1 MMPSPIGRLA
11 LVACVLLPQ
20 VAESQLARV
29 THPYPLQASHNWQFR
44 QRYPAAD
51 RLFNAFDYGHAILS
65 ETLFRH
71 GGTSEAWQLDSVVY
85 RRLVHQILN
94 SPPRLALEE
103 SPIMPSVVR
112 LVPEVK
118 AMFEWAHVLHRQVYD
133 VWADERIA
141 AADKDAAVAAVLRW
155 YRSRP
160 ELVFSDVP
168 KSMALMQE
176 QPFSLA
182 FRKSHPRFNGLLWSY
197 HWMQMALY
205 EPLVTGTTLAERQ
218 AGVAAAVAR
227 FREMLV
233 DPPRT
238 MPYLMPMTPVI
249 APTFTAR
256 YPEIAAIF
264 DNLHSL
270 HDVVSDILAN
280 PAVPRSQRRALILR
294 YAAAYRDDTTEAM
307 PRAAWITMSQVM
319 GIENQGGP
327 SLRPFAAAVVPTVS
341 YGFVM
346 RHDRQTGLMLGADGK
361 PMPAG
366 AHTGHEGHV
375 MPAPTK
381 PPAPHQHEPPRPA
394 IPDTTARRPP
404 SNLPGRA

>member
-1 MMPSPIGRLA
+1 MRARMLVVA
-11 LVACVLLPQ
+11 LLCAPAVSWAQ
-20 VAESQLARV
+20 VARV

-44 QRYPAAD
+44 ERYPAAD

-65 ETLFRH
+65 ETLMRT
-71 GGTSEAWQLDSVVY
+71 GGTSDAWILDSLVY
-85 RRLVHQILN
+85 RRVVHQILS

-133 VWADERIA
+133 VLADERIA
-141 AADKDAAVAAVLRW
+141 PAEKDAAIAAVLRW

-160 ELVFSDVP
+160 ELVFSAVP

-182 FRKSHPRFNGLLWSY
+182 FRTTHPKFNGLLWSY

-205 EPLVTGTTLAERQ
+205 EPLVTGATLPARQ

-227 FREMLV
+227 FREMLL

-249 APTFTAR
+249 APEFTKR
-256 YPEIAAIF
+256 WPEIAAIF

-280 PAVPRSQRRALILR
+280 PSVPRGDRRSLILR
-294 YAAAYRDDTTEAM
+294 YARAYRDDTTEAM
-307 PRAAWITMSQVM
+307 PRAAWITMSEVM

-327 SLRPFAAAVVPTVS
+327 SLRPFAAPVVPTVS

-346 RHDRQTGLMLGADGK
+346 RHDRASGLMLDATGK
-361 PMPAG
+361 PMPRDAG
-366 AHTGHEGHV
+366 HAGHAGHTPEPKPAADPHAGHA
-375 MPAPTK
+375 MPS
-381 PPAPHQHEPPRPA
+381 RPA
-394 IPDTTARRPP
+394 IPDSSARRPP
-404 SNLPGRA
+404 SENDRRP